1 MNLFERIKRAWL
13 TRSEPGRPLTEDELE
28 DQRATEARTHEVGL
42 VFQHPVPADEPPG
55 VDPPD
60 PSSKF

>member
-1 MNLFERIKRAWL
+1 
-13 TRSEPGRPLTEDELE
+13 LTEDELE
-28 DQRATEARTHEVGL
+28 DQRAADARTHEVGL
-42 VFQHPVPADEPPG
+42 VFNHPVPADEPSG